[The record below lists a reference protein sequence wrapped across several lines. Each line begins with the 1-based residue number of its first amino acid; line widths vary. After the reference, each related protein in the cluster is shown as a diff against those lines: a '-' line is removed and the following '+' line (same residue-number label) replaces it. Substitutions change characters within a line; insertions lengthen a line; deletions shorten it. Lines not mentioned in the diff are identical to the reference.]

1 MPVDQP
7 TDARARLL
15 SHFNSAKGS
24 TEHGT
29 KWDELWTE
37 GFLPWD
43 KGFPNPALVDLLSQR
58 QDILPTSTSP
68 NANGQASKKK
78 KALVPGCGKGNDV
91 LLLSAFGYDAYGL
104 EISSKALEE
113 ARKVEAEVN
122 GKDIYAAREGFEK
135 GEVHWIV
142 GDFFEEGGEGIL
154 GGEKFDLIYDYT
166 VSIFSSMCSSSE
178 LFFMLTVEVLMCSTS
193 RHETSVVETL
203 RRSPCARRK
212 SRLRG
217 VPNIQAAINWRASLG
232 IASSSVFS
240 SFDET
245 GSGAAVC

>member
-1 MPVDQP
+1 MG
-7 TDARARLL
+7 
-15 SHFNSAKGS
+15 NSAKGS

-58 QDILPTSTSP
+58 QDILPTSPSP

-78 KALVPGCGKGNDV
+78 KALVPGCGKGYDV

-122 GKDIYAAREGFEK
+122 GRDIYAAREGFEK

-166 VSIFSSMCSSSE
+166 FLCALPPVMRPAWSKRFVDLLAPEGRVVC
-178 LFFMLTVEVLMCSTS
+178 VEFPT
-193 RHETSVVETL
+193 
-203 RRSPCARRK
+203 
-212 SRLRG
+212 
-217 VPNIQAAINWRASLG
+217 QAAINWRASLG

-245 GSGAAVC
+245 GSGAA

>member
-1 MPVDQP
+1 MGYTPITWGVDRP

-68 NANGQASKKK
+68 NA
-78 KALVPGCGKGNDV
+78 
-91 LLLSAFGYDAYGL
+91 
-104 EISSKALEE
+104 KALEE

-135 GEVHWIV
+135 GEVHWI
-142 GDFFEEGGEGIL
+142 G
-154 GGEKFDLIYDYT
+154 K
-166 VSIFSSMCSSSE
+166 
-178 LFFMLTVEVLMCSTS
+178 
-193 RHETSVVETL
+193 
-203 RRSPCARRK
+203 
-212 SRLRG
+212 
-217 VPNIQAAINWRASLG
+217 
-232 IASSSVFS
+232 
-240 SFDET
+240 
-245 GSGAAVC
+245 